1 MKFRSTASFILDEER
16 PQVNRHD
23 FVGYVAF
30 RERNENENGNGK
42 YSFHG
47 SIFGF
52 GTGTE
57 NGHELSRRNGF
68 RNGNGLQERVFF
80 PFLEYMARK
89 FKKKFIDLS
98 GSDNFL
104 KSQLHPY
111 SSSTDEDFPM

>member
-23 FVGYVAF
+23 FVGYVAV

-57 NGHELSRRNGF
+57 NGHELDRRNGF
-68 RNGNGLQERVFF
+68 QNGNGLQERVFF
-80 PFLEYMARK
+80 PFLKCIARK
-89 FKKKFIDLS
+89 FKNFYRAEIFS
-98 GSDNFL
+98 SESDNFV
-104 KSQLHPY
+104 KSQHY
-111 SSSTDEDFPM
+111 SCFSYT